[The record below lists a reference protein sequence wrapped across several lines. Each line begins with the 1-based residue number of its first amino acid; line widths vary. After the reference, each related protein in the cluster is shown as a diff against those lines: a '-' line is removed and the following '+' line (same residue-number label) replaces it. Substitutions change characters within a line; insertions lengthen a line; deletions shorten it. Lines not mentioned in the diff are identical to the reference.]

1 MAMSL
6 KIENTEIYQATA
18 LPRICR
24 IDTEDLREV
33 LILGFK
39 DFWAAPTHLIFLG
52 LVYPIVGLMLSRFA
66 FGYRVLPL
74 LFPLVAGFALI
85 GPLAALGIYELS
97 RRRERDLPVRFA
109 DAVKV
114 FRSPPN
120 SAILVM
126 AVMMLALFMVWLTVA
141 QWLYQNC
148 FSTPPASIA
157 DFAERLT
164 STPAGWTLIIA
175 GNGIG
180 FLFAVAAMCIS
191 VISFPMLL
199 DRPVSAVTAV
209 ETSVRAVMANPVAMA
224 KWGLIVAAALMLG
237 TIPLLVGL
245 AVVVPVLGHAT
256 WHLYRKL
263 VA

>member
-1 MAMSL
+1 MSL
-6 KIENTEIYQATA
+6 KIENTEIYQATV

-24 IDTEDLREV
+24 IDTQDLREV
-33 LILGFK
+33 LVLGFK

-114 FRSPPN
+114 FRAPPN
-120 SAILVM
+120 SGILVM

-164 STPAGWTLIIA
+164 STPAGWTLIVA

-209 ETSVRAVMANPVAMA
+209 ETSIRAVMANPVVMA
-224 KWGLIVAAALMLG
+224 QWGLIVAVALMLG
-237 TIPLLVGL
+237 TIPLLVGM